1 MKTSTRKWFGVVL
14 LVAAVVAAVVL
25 QLSGLGFLG
34 VEHRS
39 APNMEWLGISLHWS
53 VFIVG
58 AVAVAGLLCLILPP
72 RPRSTNGEGT
82 T

>member
-1 MKTSTRKWFGVVL
+1 
-14 LVAAVVAAVVL
+14 
-25 QLSGLGFLG
+25 
-34 VEHRS
+34 
-39 APNMEWLGISLHWS
+39 MEWLGISLHWS